1 MSQTPDPVVPPT
13 RLVNQALAVFSNFL
27 DVIYCNLSSGLPPHT
42 RLTAA
47 HSRVTLRNIFLGE
60 DMVISASSIPAV
72 AAEPH

>member
-42 RLTAA
+42 PLTAA
-47 HSRVTLRNIFLGE
+47 HSRVTLRNIFPRRGYGNQRK
-60 DMVISASSIPAV
+60 
-72 AAEPH
+72 